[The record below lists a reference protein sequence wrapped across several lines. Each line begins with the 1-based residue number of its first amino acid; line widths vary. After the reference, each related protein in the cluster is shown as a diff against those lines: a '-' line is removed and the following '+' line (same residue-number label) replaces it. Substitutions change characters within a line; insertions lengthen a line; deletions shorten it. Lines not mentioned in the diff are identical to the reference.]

1 MEATLQFWHKLC
13 QKLRGTMRQ
22 LELARRNC
30 PANSFMT
37 TASFDFNLTRLLILS
52 FLLYAKAK
60 TQPISVFSSISVFQ

>member
-37 TASFDFNLTRLLILS
+37 TAAFDFNFTRLRILQ
-52 FLLYAKAK
+52 LLPYGIAEN
-60 TQPISVFSSISVFQ
+60 